1 MVKYDVSGL
10 SEANLGQTEE
20 KQLLGFLKIVES
32 TFSPINLNFFQIS
45 NIGWRVPK
53 NYLTSPVPMNLD
65 LRLVGKIDKQVRSTT
80 AACLNCKSRPMKP
93 PAIGPPANWSKVLKG
108 DNNRSGRQES
118 WMQWNEVLLVTKHG
132 LFNHSSYQ
140 KPRVKIG
147 KDMCYCGCYYYY
159 FIITKRCIWQD
170 SQSKKLLDTHIHI
183 SSNHLPLLKEPTQD
197 LEEGQWEL
205 SRRVF
210 PGPLVIHKWG

>member
-1 MVKYDVSGL
+1 
-10 SEANLGQTEE
+10 
-20 KQLLGFLKIVES
+20 
-32 TFSPINLNFFQIS
+32 
-45 NIGWRVPK
+45 
-53 NYLTSPVPMNLD
+53 MNLD

-80 AACLNCKSRPMKP
+80 AACLNCKSRPMEP

-140 KPRVKIG
+140 KSRVKIG

-210 PGPLVIHKWG
+210 PGTLVIHKWG